1 MSRREVKEMAKS
13 KSFKTDANPAMN
25 FISKESIE
33 AVDGKTEEATPT
45 TGTRKAPAGY
55 KPNPEY
61 IETKSK
67 RVQILIQPS
76 LHAEAKAV
84 SKELGISLN
93 DFIHRAI
100 QEATY
105 NDYVRGLIEK
115 DTQGE
120 R

>member
-1 MSRREVKEMAKS
+1 MAKS
-13 KSFKTDANPAMN
+13 FKSNANPAMS
-25 FISKESIE
+25 FINQEHTDKASK
-33 AVDGKTEEATPT
+33 KTEGKATNPT
-45 TGTRKAPAGY
+45 GGKKAPEGY

-67 RVQILIQPS
+67 RVQMLIQPS
-76 LHAEAKAV
+76 LHKEAKAV
-84 SKELGISLN
+84 SEALGISLN

-115 DTQGE
+115 DVKEITE

>member
-1 MSRREVKEMAKS
+1 MGK
-13 KSFKTDANPAMN
+13 KSFTATPSMS
-25 FISKESIE
+25 FISQESIDK
-33 AVDGKTEEATPT
+33 VDGKQEPT
-45 TGTRKAPAGY
+45 NPTGRKKAPEGY
-55 KPNPEY
+55 KVNPEY

-67 RVQILIQPS
+67 RVQLLVQPS
-76 LHAEAKAV
+76 LYSEAKNI
-84 SKELGISLN
+84 SKDLGISLN

-115 DTQGE
+115 DVKEEQE

>member
-1 MSRREVKEMAKS
+1 MAKS
-13 KSFKTDANPAMN
+13 KSFKKTDNPAMN
-25 FISKESIE
+25 FISEESIE
-33 AVDGKTEEATPT
+33 AVDGKPEGATTT
-45 TGTRKAPAGY
+45 TGRKKAPAGY

-84 SKELGISLN
+84 SQELGISLN

-105 NDYVRGLIEK
+105 NDYVRGLIEQ
-115 DTQGE
+115 DTQEE

>member
-1 MSRREVKEMAKS
+1 MAKNN
-13 KSFKTDANPAMN
+13 KSFTTHNNPAMD

-33 AVDGKTEEATPT
+33 AVDGKPEGKATAP
-45 TGTRKAPAGY
+45 TGTRKAPEGY

-61 IETKSK
+61 IETKS
-67 RVQILIQPS
+67 RRLQLLIQPS

-84 SKELGISLN
+84 SEELGISLN

-115 DTQGE
+115 DTAEKG
-120 R
+120 